1 MTAKTAPMNER
12 ALGVLLVL
20 FSALVFSTAGIFTK
34 GVEADAW
41 AVIFW
46 RGVFA
51 AAFTIAYVIW
61 RGKLMVEFAG
71 MGRSGWAAAIIGAS
85 ATAAFISAFK
95 ITTIGNVALIWAA
108 APMVAALITYV
119 WIGERLSRIQ
129 AFACATAFGGV
140 LIIVYGSL
148 GSFNLKGDLLALWM
162 TVGMAIMM
170 SVYRRWPDTPAAG
183 PAAISSILLLPFGV
197 WLTDVLAISQRDF
210 MLLVVFGLI
219 FALASVT
226 LGEGVKR
233 ISAGETALLGMLE
246 VPIAPILA
254 YLVFAEIPPAATFF
268 GGALIFASIAA
279 SQYKSTENQ

>member
-1 MTAKTAPMNER
+1 MSENKAALSGR
-12 ALGVLLVL
+12 RLGVFLVV
-20 FSALVFSTAGIFTK
+20 FSALVFSTAGVFTK
-34 GVEADAW
+34 GATAEAW

-51 AAFTIAYVIW
+51 AGFTLTYVIW
-61 RGKLMVEFAG
+61 RGKFKPEFVN
-71 MGRSGWAAAIIGAS
+71 MGKSGWAVAIIGAS

-95 ITTIGNVALIWAA
+95 ITSIGNVALIWAA
-108 APMVAALITYV
+108 APIFAALITFI
-119 WIGERLSRIQ
+119 WIGERLTRIQ
-129 AFACATAFGGV
+129 AVTCAAAFGGV

-162 TVGMAIMM
+162 TVGMAILMAI
-170 SVYRRWPDTPAAG
+170 YRRWPDTPAAG
-183 PAAISSILLLPFGV
+183 PAAVSSIILLPFGF
-197 WLTDVLAISQRDF
+197 LIADVMAISQRDF
-210 MLLVVFGLI
+210 MLLVAFGLV

-254 YLVFAEIPPAATFF
+254 YLIFTEIPPVATFV
-268 GGALIFASIAA
+268 GGALIFASVAA
-279 SQYKSTENQ
+279 SQISTKEK